1 MRNSLYCTSEN
12 NSALATTYP
21 WGEGMMDARRN
32 RHSSRNMAEPTIA
45 PLYPLAAPMGR
56 QPEPT
61 LLLPHDPVAEHIAAH
76 LGAPALFFHE
86 TQAGA
91 IQVDIHVIGPTP
103 AFPYVRLVTSGMSKR
118 PMNVPDG
125 APPFAELML
134 TLPASWQLDE
144 ASMKE
149 EKWYWPV
156 ALLRHLAHYPHEQKT
171 WIGLGHSLPNG
182 NPAKPYTDSV
192 GFCGAIMLPP
202 ASAPE
207 PFQSVMV
214 DGKDVY
220 FHCVVPMFKEELNLA
235 RRRGFEE
242 LLHKFNEKNVTD
254 VVDPARKNTAKKK
267 FLGLF

>member
-1 MRNSLYCTSEN
+1 
-12 NSALATTYP
+12 
-21 WGEGMMDARRN
+21 
-32 RHSSRNMAEPTIA
+32 MAEPTIA
-45 PLYPLAAPMGR
+45 PLYPLAVPMQR

-61 LLLPHDPVAEHIAAH
+61 LLPVDPMAEHIAAQ

-86 TQAGA
+86 TDAGG

-125 APPFAELML
+125 APAYAELLM
-134 TLPASWQLDE
+134 TLPADWKLDE

-156 ALLRHLAHYPHEQKT
+156 ALLRHLAHYPHQQNT

-182 NPAKPYTDSV
+182 NPAKPYAESV

-202 ASAPE
+202 ASAPQL
-207 PFQSVMV
+207 FHGVTV

-220 FHCVVPMFKEELNLA
+220 FHCVVPVFQEELKLA